1 MEVIKLVFEGDM
13 CGHYKP
19 QELTTHDLLELPHSG
34 DVIKISGMWH
44 YVITTCFSLDE
55 KTATVH
61 LGDSSDSL
69 EHALKWPE
77 KHYEQQVT
85 EPEFVHY

>member
-1 MEVIKLVFEGDM
+1 MEIVKLVFEGDL
-13 CGHYKP
+13 CSNYTP

-55 KTATVH
+55 KKTTVH
-61 LGDSSDSL
+61 LGESSSSM
-69 EHALKWPE
+69 EKALRWPE
-77 KHYEQQVT
+77 RHYQKRVT
-85 EPEFVHY
+85 EPALFY